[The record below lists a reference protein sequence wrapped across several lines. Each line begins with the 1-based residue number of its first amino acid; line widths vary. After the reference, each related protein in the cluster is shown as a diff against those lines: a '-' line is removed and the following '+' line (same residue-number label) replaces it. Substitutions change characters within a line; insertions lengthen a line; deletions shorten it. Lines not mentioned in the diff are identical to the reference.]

1 MSIPQLAGRFTLPRN
16 EILRLGQTLPAAP
29 RIMSELGDILKDIDT
44 DISDIARILR
54 TDPAL
59 MTRVIRMS
67 NTIMFGGSAEITD
80 IEHALARVGFSNVLG
95 LVGAAGITQLTPK
108 PLRIYGLDIDTFQRC
123 SLCHA
128 LAAENLAR
136 AVGEDTHSAYI
147 AALLRGIGMV
157 VLDRAAGD
165 LDEPPEP
172 IALSQNPC
180 YSDFEHRLFGLT
192 SVDVTRILMDEW
204 NFPEVIVKAIDLHH
218 LTAPD
223 ALNDRLAC
231 VVNVAGEMAAA
242 SGYGFPGD
250 ERHWT
255 TAPGK
260 YDVLGLSL
268 EYWTELSQQ
277 ASERFFGACESL
289 KAS

>member
-1 MSIPQLAGRFTLPRN
+1 M
-16 EILRLGQTLPAAP
+16 
-29 RIMSELGDILKDIDT
+29 LKDINT
-44 DISDIARILR
+44 DVIDIARILR

-59 MTRVIRMS
+59 MARVVRMS
-67 NTIMFGGSAEITD
+67 NTIMFGGSGEVTD
-80 IEHALARVGFSNVLG
+80 IEQALARVGFSNVLG

-108 PLRIYGLDIDTFQRC
+108 PLRIYDLEIDTFQRC

-128 LAAENLAR
+128 LAAERLAR
-136 AVGEDTHSAYI
+136 AVGEDAQAAYI

-157 VLDRAAGD
+157 VIDRAASD
-165 LDEPPEP
+165 LDEPAEP
-172 IALSQNPC
+172 FALSQDAC
-180 YSDFEHRLFGLT
+180 YADYEQKLFGLT
-192 SVDVTRILMDEW
+192 SADVTRMLMDEW
-204 NFPEVIVKAIDLHH
+204 RFPEVIVRAIDLHY
-218 LTAPD
+218 LSAPD

-242 SGYGFPGD
+242 SGFGFPGD

-268 EYWTELSQQ
+268 EYWTQLSQE